1 MARTLAMVC
10 RPDLQFL
17 VSECYNHAAAN
28 TVTDYVQCMAPTLMV
43 ACVTLAADDDA
54 QNTPS
59 AEISA
64 FMSHAQSTHAY
75 LTRSASEN

>member
-1 MARTLAMVC
+1 MVFKSN
-10 RPDLQFL
+10 LQFL
-17 VSECYNHAAAN
+17 ICAYYSPTAVNMA
-28 TVTDYVQCMAPTLMV
+28 TDCRQGMAPTLMV

-75 LTRSASEN
+75 LTRSVSEN